1 MKQRA
6 SFFQRL
12 SSTQIVYLVAL
23 VTLIL
28 GVLLVNSIGRSFFS
42 PGNISSILT
51 GTSVLGFIAI
61 GQTLVI
67 LAGSLDLSVP
77 YVTSL
82 ASLIAAG
89 VMANNPNNVLSGVL
103 LTLGTAA
110 VIGLANGLI
119 VARLN
124 VHGFIATLGVGLIIS
139 GYLATNFKGSFG
151 QTPLAFRLV
160 GATGIGP
167 VPISTIIML
176 ACAGLA
182 GLLLHRTRVGHHL
195 YAVGGDIAVAR
206 TSGIRVDVPV
216 ITAHVICSVLAGM
229 AGLLLASR
237 LGVGSPTVGSQG
249 GYDLLSI
256 AAVVLGGHV
265 ALRRQGD
272 YHRHPRRRADLCHVG
287 QHHVRHAGQ
296 PVPEGCGQGRSHR
309 RRRRRLRPSPDRQQ
323 TGTVPRKRVRG
334 NARGPACARGGAMST
349 ALNSERSAI
358 LKQNRAS
365 RSERLLRAV
374 RTPGG
379 AVFVL
384 LIGLLATII
393 VLNPSF
399 GEPGSFIRFVAGLPP
414 LPSPPSASTSSLSA
428 GNSTCRWDRS

>member
-1 MKQRA
+1 MTQRVG
-6 SFFQRL
+6 FFQKL
-12 SSTQIVYLVAL
+12 SSTQIVYVVAL

-28 GVLLVNSIGRSFFS
+28 GAVLVNSVGRSFFS
-42 PGNISSILT
+42 AGNISSILT

-89 VMANNPNNVLSGVL
+89 MMANNPNNVLSAVL
-103 LTLGTAA
+103 LTLGAAA

-119 VARLN
+119 VARLH

-139 GYLATNFKGSFG
+139 GFLATNFKGSFG

-160 GATGIGP
+160 GATGLGP

-216 ITAHVICSVLAGM
+216 ITAHVICSVLAAM

-256 AAVVLGGHV
+256 AAVVLGGTLLSGGKGTIAGTLGGVLIFAMLDNIMSVMQVNPFLKDVVRGVVIV
-265 ALRRQGD
+265 AAVAVYAGRRIVSRPERFASKG
-272 YHRHPRRRADLCHVG
+272 PAETP
-287 QHHVRHAGQ
+287 AAQ
-296 PVPEGCGQGRSHR
+296 PVSVEG
-309 RRRRRLRPSPDRQQ
+309 P
-323 TGTVPRKRVRG
+323 
-334 NARGPACARGGAMST
+334 
-349 ALNSERSAI
+349 
-358 LKQNRAS
+358 
-365 RSERLLRAV
+365 
-374 RTPGG
+374 
-379 AVFVL
+379 
-384 LIGLLATII
+384 
-393 VLNPSF
+393 
-399 GEPGSFIRFVAGLPP
+399 
-414 LPSPPSASTSSLSA
+414 
-428 GNSTCRWDRS
+428 